1 MQNLIKRS
9 SGESLGHRAYEKDV
23 YEKHMAAVY
32 AGYPALK
39 EHPEKHHKQKWQR
52 SSFNSE
58 IKCDYVTNNVAEV
71 FNNWIKD
78 IKDLPVVDL
87 VDKIREMIMV
97 LFHKRRR
104 IGEMLHGRILPA
116 VLQILRAKTRGL
128 GHLSV
133 IKGDNYDDG
142 VGRGERSREK
152 K

>member
-9 SGESLGHRAYEKDV
+9 SGESLGHMWPAARAYEKDV

-39 EHPEKHHKQKWQR
+39 EHLEKHHKQKCQR

-78 IKDLPVVDL
+78 IKVLPIVDL

-104 IGEMLHGRILPA
+104 IGERLHGRILPA
-116 VLQILRAKTRGL
+116 VLQILRAKNWR
-128 GHLSV
+128 
-133 IKGDNYDDG
+133 
-142 VGRGERSREK
+142 VGTPVCYQR
-152 K
+152 